1 VTRARGLEAI
11 ERPEDFAKR
20 RMFGSLGCCQAK
32 PGSDDAHVFH
42 YIQG

>member
-1 VTRARGLEAI
+1 
-11 ERPEDFAKR
+11 
-20 RMFGSLGCCQAK
+20 MFGSLGCCQAK